1 MENTTPPGVPPQ
13 EFVMAKETPVQPRS
27 AMPADPI
34 ARVARSRHEFG
45 EHGGVNLSIETS
57 STFTVLEA
65 GKMPEMFGGRAGPK
79 GGCFLY
85 GRHFNPTVMVLSRH
99 LAALEA
105 TPSAYCTASGMA
117 AISGSLLQACDTGD
131 HIVAGQALYGG
142 TWALLHDYLP
152 RKAAITTA
160 FVDLSDLAAVAR
172 AFTPRT
178 RVLYCETVSNPTLR
192 VADLPALAKIAHERG
207 AQLIVDNTFAPVAIT
222 PALHGADV
230 VIHSL
235 TKFINGASDI
245 VAGCVCADGAF
256 IDQLY
261 DLHVGS
267 LMLLGPAM
275 DPRAAYEV
283 ATRMPNLGLRIRE
296 HAQRALACAE
306 RLEALGAQVI
316 YPGLAAHPDHAL
328 YARLANPGYGA
339 GGLLS
344 VDLGTPERAYRF
356 MEHLQNVEDFGY
368 MAVSLGFSDTLMS
381 ASASST
387 SSELDEASLRA
398 AGISPGLVRLSVGYT
413 GTLEDRLAQLERGYR
428 AAGG

>member
-1 MENTTPPGVPPQ
+1 
-13 EFVMAKETPVQPRS
+13 
-27 AMPADPI
+27 
-34 ARVARSRHEFG
+34 
-45 EHGGVNLSIETS
+45 
-57 STFTVLEA
+57 
-65 GKMPEMFGGRAGPK
+65 
-79 GGCFLY
+79 
-85 GRHFNPTVMVLSRH
+85 
-99 LAALEA
+99 
-105 TPSAYCTASGMA
+105 
-117 AISGSLLQACDTGD
+117 
-131 HIVAGQALYGG
+131 
-142 TWALLHDYLP
+142 
-152 RKAAITTA
+152 
-160 FVDLSDLAAVAR
+160 VAR

-283 ATRMPNLGLRIRE
+283 ATRMPNLGLRITE
-296 HAQRALACAE
+296 HARRALACAQ

-316 YPGLAAHPDHAL
+316 YPGLASHPDHAL

-344 VDLGTPERAYRF
+344 VDLATPERAYRF
-356 MEHLQNVEDFGY
+356 MEHLQNIEDFGY

-413 GTLEDRLAQLERGYR
+413 GILEERLDQLERGYR

>member
-1 MENTTPPGVPPQ
+1 MSDLSGRAV
-13 EFVMAKETPVQPRS
+13 V
-27 AMPADPI
+27 ADPM

-57 STFTVLEA
+57 ATFTVMEA
-65 GKMPEMFGGRAGPK
+65 GKMPALFEGREGPK

-85 GRHFNPTVMVLSRH
+85 GRHFNPTVMVLARH

-105 TPSAYCTASGMA
+105 TPHAYCTASGMA
-117 AISGSLLQACDTGD
+117 AISGALLHACDSGD
-131 HIVAGQALYGG
+131 HVVAGQALYGG
-142 TWALLHDYLP
+142 TWALLHDFLP
-152 RKAAITTA
+152 RKANVHTT
-160 FVDLSDLAAVAR
+160 FVDLSDLKAVRAA
-172 AFTPRT
+172 FKKET

-192 VADLPALAKIAHERG
+192 VADLPALAAIAHEHG
-207 AQLIVDNTFAPVAIT
+207 ARLIVDNTFSPVTVT

-245 VAGCVCADGAF
+245 VAGCVCADGEF
-256 IDQLY
+256 IDGMY
-261 DLHVGS
+261 DLHTGS

-283 ATRMPNLGLRIRE
+283 ATRLPNLGLRMTA
-296 HAQRALACAE
+296 HAERALAYAQ
-306 RLEALGAQVI
+306 RLEALGAKVV
-316 YPGLAAHPDHAL
+316 YPGVPSHPDHAL
-328 YARLANPGYGA
+328 FHRLANPGYGA

-344 VDLGTPERAYRF
+344 VDFGSAARASRF
-356 MEHLQNVEDFGY
+356 MEHLQNTEDFGY

-387 SSELDEASLRA
+387 SSELDEGALRA
-398 AGISPGLVRLSVGYT
+398 AGISPGWVRLSAGYT
-413 GTLEDRLAQLERGYR
+413 GRLEDRLAQLERGYR
-428 AAGG
+428 KALEVS

>member
-1 MENTTPPGVPPQ
+1 MAEDTSVP
-13 EFVMAKETPVQPRS
+13 PRS
-27 AMPADPI
+27 AMPSDPI
-34 ARVARSRHEFG
+34 ARMARSRHEFG

-85 GRHFNPTVMVLSRH
+85 GRHFNPTVMVLSRL

-152 RKAAITTA
+152 RKAGITTA
-160 FVDLSDLAAVAR
+160 FVDLSDLEAVAR

-192 VADLPALAKIAHERG
+192 VANLPALARIAHERG
-207 AQLIVDNTFAPVAIT
+207 ARLIVDNTFAPVAIT
-222 PALHGADV
+222 PAAHGADV

-261 DLHVGS
+261 DLHVGN
-267 LMLLGPAM
+267 LMLLGPALE
-275 DPRAAYEV
+275 PRAAYEV
-283 ATRMPNLGLRIRE
+283 ATRTPSLGLRIRE
-296 HAQRALACAE
+296 HARRGRPVERRSRHAGARLPVHGASAE
-306 RLEALGAQVI
+306 RRGFRLHGGEPRLQR
-316 YPGLAAHPDHAL
+316 HPD
-328 YARLANPGYGA
+328 
-339 GGLLS
+339 
-344 VDLGTPERAYRF
+344 ERERV
-356 MEHLQNVEDFGY
+356 EHLQRARRGVAACRRYQPGARALVGRLHRNTRGQ
-368 MAVSLGFSDTLMS
+368 ARSTRARLPRCRRLTL
-381 ASASST
+381 
-387 SSELDEASLRA
+387 LLRA
-398 AGISPGLVRLSVGYT
+398 LPRTPGKSPGVSAGAVTSALTLLPLARERSRT
-413 GTLEDRLAQLERGYR
+413 GMPRSAR
-428 AAGG
+428 ASGTYS

>member
-1 MENTTPPGVPPQ
+1 MKDLSGQT
-13 EFVMAKETPVQPRS
+13 FV
-27 AMPADPI
+27 ADPM

-57 STFTVLEA
+57 ATFTVLEA
-65 GKMPEMFGGRAGPK
+65 GKMPALFEGREGPK

-85 GRHFNPTVMVLSRH
+85 GRHFNPTVMVLARH

-105 TPSAYCTASGMA
+105 TPHAYCTASGMA
-117 AISGSLLQACDTGD
+117 AISGALLHACDAGD
-131 HIVAGQALYGG
+131 HVVAGQALYGG
-142 TWALLHDYLP
+142 TWALLHDFLP
-152 RKAAITTA
+152 RKANVQTS
-160 FVDLSDLAAVAR
+160 FVDLSDLDAVRAA
-172 AFTPRT
+172 FKKET

-192 VADLPALAKIAHERG
+192 VADLPALAAIAHEHG
-207 AQLIVDNTFAPVAIT
+207 ARLIVDNTFSPLMVT

-245 VAGCVCADGAF
+245 VAGCVCADGDF
-256 IDQLY
+256 IDGMY
-261 DLHVGS
+261 DLHTGS

-283 ATRMPNLGLRIRE
+283 ATRLPNLGLRMMA
-296 HAQRALACAE
+296 HANRALAYAQC
-306 RLEALGAQVI
+306 LEALGAKVV
-316 YPGLAAHPDHAL
+316 YPGLTSHPDHAL
-328 YARLANPGYGA
+328 FEKLANPGYGA

-344 VDLGTPERAYRF
+344 VDFGSAARASRF
-356 MEHLQNVEDFGY
+356 MEHLQNIEDFGY

-387 SSELDEASLRA
+387 SSELDEGALRA
-398 AGISPGLVRLSVGYT
+398 AGISPGWVRLSAGYT
-413 GTLEDRLAQLERGYR
+413 GRLEDRLAQLERGYR
-428 AAGG
+428 KALEVS